1 MEWITGRRPELKEAT
16 NEGDVWVYDVEAD
29 EYLIRNYEEVN
40 EGQPWMEIPPP
51 EPYVKPKR
59 YAIRCYGDF
68 GLVGPA
74 GYWCVYDT
82 ARNVSVSD
90 FMPFEAA
97 ERIAATYEEVMP

>member
-1 MEWITGRRPELKEAT
+1 MNEWITDRRPREDDGPMIYGPDGKVCHYT
-16 NEGDVWVYDVEAD
+16 WIDSGN
-29 EYLIRNYEEVN
+29 
-40 EGQPWMEIPPP
+40 PWKPIPKC

-74 GYWCVYDT
+74 GFWCVYDT
-82 ARNVSVSD
+82 VAEKEVTC
-90 FMPFEAA
+90 FMPLEAA